1 MVILLGSMA
10 LAFLIGAIPFGYVV
24 GRWFFKVD
32 LRATG
37 SGNIGAANALRS
49 MGKGA
54 GAAVLILDA
63 LKGYAPV
70 AVALAVCFSEQI
82 DPAPAILIALAGVLG
97 HVYSP
102 FLGWRGGKG
111 VATYLGTVF
120 AFSWP
125 AGLVAVCGW
134 LTGWRATGF
143 SSVGSLLLGAVS
155 PFTLWWFT
163 RYPAAA
169 AYGLVGAALIAYTHR
184 ANIARL
190 RAGTENRLAGTNT
203 GA

>member
-1 MVILLGSMA
+1 MVLLAAIAG
-10 LAFLIGAIPFGYVV
+10 AFLIGAIPFGYLV
-24 GRWFFKVD
+24 GRWFFKID

-49 MGKGA
+49 MGKSG
-54 GAAVLILDA
+54 GAAVLLLDA
-63 LKGYAPV
+63 LKGYVPV

-125 AGLVAVCGW
+125 AGLVCVCGW

-143 SSVGSLLLGAVS
+143 SSVGSLLLGTAS
-155 PFTLWWFT
+155 PLALLLFT

-169 AYGLVGAALIAYTHR
+169 AYGLFGAALIAYTHR